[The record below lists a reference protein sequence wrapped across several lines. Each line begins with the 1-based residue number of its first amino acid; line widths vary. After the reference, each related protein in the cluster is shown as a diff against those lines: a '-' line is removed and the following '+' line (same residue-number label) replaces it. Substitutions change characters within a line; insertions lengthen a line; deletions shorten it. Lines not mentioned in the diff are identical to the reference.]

1 MGRPLQ
7 HFCPFWP
14 IVEALCTSLSSSGA
28 RRTDVG
34 ARAWPCEVAANCAS
48 ALPRRPQAGPRIP
61 EKDFFRAL
69 SCDSCHTWRR
79 LAWEAFQWGPPCRMW
94 SIGGLKGY
102 GMHGSIFIAAWIH
115 PSAARLEPL
124 LDLSISSQSS
134 GSPVTTGVL

>member
-1 MGRPLQ
+1 MLLPCRP
-7 HFCPFWP
+7 
-14 IVEALCTSLSSSGA
+14 E
-28 RRTDVG
+28 
-34 ARAWPCEVAANCAS
+34 
-48 ALPRRPQAGPRIP
+48 AGPRIP

-69 SCDSCHTWRR
+69 PHSATAR
-79 LAWEAFQWGPPCRMW
+79 EAFQWGPPCRMW